1 MMSFI
6 SLDEAIAFL
15 HNKKAIV
22 FPTETV
28 YGLGADATSDMA
40 IAEIYRLKNRP
51 SFNPL
56 IVHFYSIEQAQHY
69 VEFSDLALKL
79 GTLFWP
85 GPLTLILPLKS
96 DSPISKL
103 ASAGL
108 QTLGVRIPN
117 HPIALELLKKINLPL
132 AAPSAN
138 VSGKISPTKAVHVH
152 ASFGDNAP
160 NILEGGTSVI
170 GLESTIL
177 DLSGPIPTLLRP
189 GFVSFETLKE
199 YIPNLIIGCSTDKI
213 DAPLIA
219 PGQLKSHYAPN
230 HKIRLNVTK
239 IKENEVLL
247 AFGPH
252 PLATKGYVYN
262 LSEKGDLVE
271 AASHF
276 FEALH
281 ILDAQES
288 SGIAVMP
295 IPNEG
300 LGGAINDRLS
310 RAAACNEI
318 TSN

>member
-1 MMSFI
+1 MSFI
-6 SLDEAIAFL
+6 TIDEAVTFL
-15 HNKKAIV
+15 QNKKAIV

-28 YGLGADATSDMA
+28 YGLGADATSDQA

-56 IVHFYSIEQAQHY
+56 IVHFYDIQQAQTY
-69 VEFSDLALKL
+69 VEFSGLAYKL
-79 GTLFWP
+79 GSLFWP

-96 DSPISKL
+96 YAGISKL

-117 HPIALELLKKINLPL
+117 HPIALELLRKINVPL

-138 VSGKISPTKAVHVH
+138 VSGKMSPTKAAHVH
-152 ASFGDNAP
+152 ASFIDKDMP
-160 NILEGGTSVI
+160 FILDGGTSVI

-177 DLSGPIPTLLRP
+177 DLSSDVPTLLRP

-199 YIPNLIIGCSTDKI
+199 YIPNLIMGCSIEKI

-230 HKIRLNVTK
+230 HKIRLNATEVRDT
-239 IKENEVLL
+239 EVLL
-247 AFGPH
+247 AFGSN
-252 PLATKGYVYN
+252 PLPAKGYIYN
-262 LSEKGDLVE
+262 LSETGDLIE

-281 ILDAQES
+281 ILDALDS
-288 SGIAVMP
+288 KGIAVMP

-300 LGGAINDRLS
+300 LGQAINDRLN
-310 RAAACNEI
+310 RAAAEKKD
-318 TSN
+318 